1 MCQNLPEGTAD
12 TAAPG
17 GRKAV
22 PRWNQPLLISF
33 ASRLFAT
40 QLGSCKECASDMTS
54 ILQKPQTE
62 FDEPITP
69 TCSWSNRQAR
79 LLADEIP
86 AAHRETQ
93 GFYEHS

>member
-22 PRWNQPLLISF
+22 SRWNQPLLISP
-33 ASRLFAT
+33 ASRLFAM

-62 FDEPITP
+62 FDETNHPDM
-69 TCSWSNRQAR
+69 
-79 LLADEIP
+79 LLEQSP
-86 AAHRETQ
+86 ST
-93 GFYEHS
+93 SSC

>member
-12 TAAPG
+12 AAALG

-22 PRWNQPLLISF
+22 PRSNQRLLISS

-62 FDEPITP
+62 FD
-69 TCSWSNRQAR
+69 QANHPDM
-79 LLADEIP
+79 LLEQSP
-86 AAHRETQ
+86 ST
-93 GFYEHS
+93 SPC